1 MLVLYGILPSFNNW
15 YVLPFLLRVHTYNDF
30 FLQKSYLNYDKLM
43 RCHKVFFPV
52 NYRVMYGQKSA
63 EGCFRVCHVICTIY
77 VLMGRLTNKGI
88 WIHMY
93 NLLVMRLLYI
103 LQKNKKIEF
112 SETSDE
118 IEGAQ
123 NINVTLSFY
132 HKINELHFIFLYFIW
147 IMKSDWKNYKNRYLL
162 VWKGRAN
169 LNFRYV
175 MHRLECKLMNTP

>member
-43 RCHKVFFPV
+43 SCHKVFFSCKLQGNVGTKICRGLLLSMPC
-52 NYRVMYGQKSA
+52 NMYYLCTLYLW
-63 EGCFRVCHVICTIY
+63 EGGLIREYEY
-77 VLMGRLTNKGI
+77 V
-88 WIHMY
+88 H
-93 NLLVMRLLYI
+93 LLVKRLLYI
-103 LQKNKKIEF
+103 LQKNKKNKKIEF

-132 HKINELHFIFLYFIW
+132 HKINELHFLFLYFI
-147 IMKSDWKNYKNRYLL
+147 
-162 VWKGRAN
+162 
-169 LNFRYV
+169 
-175 MHRLECKLMNTP
+175 